1 MCRDRRAMDAVDPR
15 QLPDPSTALV
25 VGDQRL
31 NLGRG
36 QAPLDAAQLADVGTP
51 RILKLRVSPHLVG
64 LADPAEEPLYQRFVA
79 GSEFENC
86 LRRSPELTRN
96 SRQPPWAWSRR
107 ACSRRTNSA
116 AFCPGGTRRGATPS
130 SARIERR
137 GRRRVRPGNSR
148 PPRDGPTMNRGQRYL
163 ALSNTSRN
171 SHDTLRG

>member
-1 MCRDRRAMDAVDPR
+1 MPTICYRRVTCGSMRVSIVENEPCTHRAAPPLTHLR
-15 QLPDPSTALV
+15 
-25 VGDQRL
+25 
-31 NLGRG
+31 RG
-36 QAPLDAAQLADVGTP
+36 QLTAGLTRPGSCVP
-51 RILKLRVSPHLVG
+51 RLSCDGCRRSKLRVSPHLVG

-130 SARIERR
+130 SARIEAT
-137 GRRRVRPGNSR
+137 GSSSR
-148 PPRDGPTMNRGQRYL
+148 SARE
-163 ALSNTSRN
+163 
-171 SHDTLRG
+171 